1 MPSDA
6 VTSAPFAPDSTL
18 AVDIVPS
25 PNHGE
30 RRGVARPDI
39 LLLHYTGM
47 DDAQAAL
54 KRLCQPGT
62 EVSAHYVIF
71 EDGRIVQCVAE
82 GRRAWHAGASSWE
95 GATDINSHSVG
106 IEIANPGHDFGYPD
120 FPGIQIEAVIALS
133 RDIVARHGI
142 PPHRVLAHSDVA
154 PARKQDPGEKFPWDR
169 LAAAGIGLWIE
180 PEAIASDAT
189 VPATDDAD
197 VRELQAELARYGYG
211 IGASGHFDQQ
221 TRDVVTAFQRHFRPA
236 RVDGIADAST
246 ATSLARLLAARDGL
260 A

>member
-1 MPSDA
+1 MSSDA
-6 VTSAPFAPDSTL
+6 MTAPLITPDSTL
-18 AVDIVPS
+18 AVDVVPS

-30 RRGVARPDI
+30 RRGIARPDI

-54 KRLCQPGT
+54 ERLCQSGS
-62 EVSAHYVIF
+62 EVSAHYVVF
-71 EDGRIVQCVAE
+71 EDGGIVQCVAE

-106 IEIANPGHDFGYPD
+106 IEIANPGHDGGYPD

-142 PPHRVLAHSDVA
+142 APHRVLAHSDVA

-180 PEAIASDAT
+180 PEAIASDTTAS
-189 VPATDDAD
+189 AAD
-197 VRELQAELARYGYG
+197 VRQLQADLARYGYG
-211 IGASGHFDQQ
+211 IDSSGHFDQQ

-246 ATSLARLLAARDGL
+246 ATTLARLLAARATL